1 MVNVSLS
8 PIELEAM
15 IEESYDLL
23 NSNWSRS
30 RQLAE
35 KAASLSPKNSI
46 QQLHSLIMLA
56 ICDFS
61 AESMQESMRGLLDA
75 IAQYQQQDKWLL
87 RAYYYLGVC
96 YHQFNLYSEAT
107 ETHLK
112 QYQLAETLGDKDSM
126 AAALRFMGAN
136 HDHMGQPQLSLDYY
150 DKSIAIYQSIDNF
163 NGMAIVYYSKSIAY
177 RLLARPDEAIAAA
190 EKALSLYTKG
200 DNPRFLPRIHGQMAV
215 LFADLGN
222 EAAALSHA
230 EKAIAYAQA
239 TKLEE
244 SLSLAYLRQG
254 MVYRMIGQIENS
266 LHVLEKALAIVEA
279 KGDKHIGIDV
289 HQEMSK
295 SYQAHQNYEK
305 AFQHQAEYHRLYTEQ
320 VEEAMRSRFE
330 NLSIVHGT
338 QQAQAEAERQ
348 RQLREQD
355 RHYFETL
362 NKLKDEFLSTAS
374 HDLKSPL
381 SSMMTVLYLLKRH
394 GRIDDERGKELLGR
408 IENSANQMRDL
419 ITNLLDLA
427 RLETGKSLVLL
438 DNDIVAFAR
447 DIVREFELVASDKGI
462 DFTFTSVLESQI
474 LSFDSLMLERVF
486 VNLLSNAFK
495 FTPNDGRIELRMK
508 RDDKF
513 VLIELRDTGIGIA
526 AKDLPHVFER
536 FYMVVTPKASRSE
549 GTGLGLAICKTIVEQ
564 HGGMIGVESREG
576 EGSRFWFQLPIN

>member
-1 MVNVSLS
+1 MVPVSLS
-8 PIELEAM
+8 PTELETM
-15 IEESYDLL
+15 IEESYEFLHSDL
-23 NSNWSRS
+23 SRS

-35 KAASLSPKNSI
+35 KALSHSSENSPHRL
-46 QQLHSLIMLA
+46 QSLIMLG

-61 AESMQESMRGLLDA
+61 AESMQEAMRGLLDA
-75 IAQYQQQDKWLL
+75 ITQYEQQDKWLL
-87 RAYYYLGVC
+87 RAYNYLGVC

-126 AAALRFMGAN
+126 ATALRFIGAN

-150 DKSIAIYQSIDNF
+150 DKSIAIYESIDNF

-190 EKALSLYTKG
+190 EKALSLYTHG
-200 DNPRFLPRIHGQMAV
+200 ENPRFLPRIHGQMAV

-239 TKLEE
+239 AKLEE

-254 MVYRMIGQIENS
+254 MVYRMFGQLENS
-266 LHVLEKALAIVEA
+266 LYVLEKALAIVEA

-295 SYQAHQNYEK
+295 CYQAHQNYEK
-305 AFQHQAEYHRLYTEQ
+305 AFQHQAAYHRLYTEQ

-362 NKLKDEFLSTAS
+362 NQLKDEFVSTAS

-381 SSMMTVLYLLKRH
+381 TSMMTVLYLLKRH

-419 ITNLLDLA
+419 IANLLDLA

-438 DNDIVAFAR
+438 DDDIVAFAR
-447 DIVREFELVASDKGI
+447 DIAQEYTLLAANQGI
-462 DFTFTSVLESQI
+462 TFSFTSTLESQVI
-474 LSFDSLMLERVF
+474 AFDRLMLRRVF
-486 VNLLSNAFK
+486 DNLLSNALK
-495 FTPNDGRIELRMK
+495 FTAKNGRVALNIKQEESSI
-508 RDDKF
+508 
-513 VLIELRDTGIGIA
+513 VLEFRDTGIGIA
-526 AKDLPHVFER
+526 TKDLPHVFER
-536 FYMVVTPKASRSE
+536 FYMVATPKASRSE
-549 GTGLGLAICKTIVEQ
+549 GTGLVWRFAKPSLSSMAGQLA
-564 HGGMIGVESREG
+564 
-576 EGSRFWFQLPIN
+576 

>member
-1 MVNVSLS
+1 MVTVRLS

-15 IEESYDLL
+15 IEESYECLHSDL
-23 NSNWSRS
+23 SRS

-35 KAASLSPKNSI
+35 KAFSHSSENSPHRL
-46 QQLHSLIMLA
+46 QSLIMLA

-61 AESMQESMRGLLDA
+61 AESMQEAMRGLLDA
-75 IAQYQQQDKWLL
+75 ITQYEQQDKWLL
-87 RAYYYLGVC
+87 RAYNYLGVC

-126 AAALRFMGAN
+126 ATALRFIGAN

-150 DKSIAIYQSIDNF
+150 DKSIAIYESIDNF

-190 EKALSLYTKG
+190 EKALSLYTHG
-200 DNPRFLPRIHGQMAV
+200 ENPRFLPRIHGQMAV

-222 EAAALSHA
+222 EAAALIHA
-230 EKAIAYAQA
+230 QKSVAYAQA

-244 SLSLAYLRQG
+244 SLSLAHLRQG
-254 MVYRMIGQIENS
+254 IVYRMIGQLENS

-295 SYQAHQNYEK
+295 SYLALHNYEK

-338 QQAQAEAERQ
+338 EQARAEAERQ

-362 NKLKDEFLSTAS
+362 NQMKDEFLSTAS

-381 SSMMTVLYLLKRH
+381 TSMMTVLYLLKRH

-427 RLETGKSLVLL
+427 RLETGKALVLR
-438 DNDIVAFAR
+438 DDDIVAFAR
-447 DIVREFELVASDKGI
+447 NIAQEYALLAANQRIIFS
-462 DFTFTSVLESQI
+462 FTSALESQVI
-474 LSFDSLMLERVF
+474 ACDSLMLRRVF
-486 VNLLSNAFK
+486 DNLLSNALK
-495 FTPNDGRIELRMK
+495 FTAKNGRVDLSIKQEESRVML
-508 RDDKF
+508 
-513 VLIELRDTGIGIA
+513 ELRDTGIGIA

-536 FYMVVTPKASRSE
+536 FYMVTTPKANRSE
-549 GTGLGLAICKTIVEQ
+549 GTGLGLAICKTIIEQ
-564 HGGMIGVESREG
+564 HGGTIGVESTEG
-576 EGSRFWFQLPIN
+576 QGSRFWFRLPIK

>member
-1 MVNVSLS
+1 MVSVRTN
-8 PIELEAM
+8 PAELEAM
-15 IEESYDLL
+15 LEESYGLLHSDL
-23 NSNWSRS
+23 SRS
-30 RQLAE
+30 HQLAE
-35 KAASLSPKNSI
+35 KALSYSSENSLYRV
-46 QQLHSLIMLA
+46 HSLIMLA

-61 AESMQESMRGLLDA
+61 AESMQEAMRGLLDA
-75 IAQYQQQDKWLL
+75 IAQYEQQDKWLL
-87 RAYYYLGVC
+87 RAYSYLGVC

-112 QYQLAETLGDKDSM
+112 QFQLAETLGDKDSM

-163 NGMAIVYYSKSIAY
+163 DGMAIVFYSKSIAY

-190 EKALSLYTKG
+190 EKALGLYTNG
-200 DNPRFLPRIHGQMAV
+200 ENPRFLPRIHGQMAV

-222 EAAALSHA
+222 HAAALSHA

-348 RQLREQD
+348 RQLRQQD

-362 NKLKDEFLSTAS
+362 NKLKDEFVSTAS

-381 SSMMTVLYLLKRH
+381 TSMMTVLYLLKRH

-447 DIVREFELVASDKGI
+447 DIAQEFELLAASQGI
-462 DFTFTSVLESQI
+462 IFTFTSALENQI
-474 LSFDSLMLERVF
+474 IAFDSLMLRRVF
-486 VNLLSNAFK
+486 MNLLSNALK
-495 FTPNDGRIELRMK
+495 FTPKDGRVELSIRQEDGGIM
-508 RDDKF
+508 
-513 VLIELRDTGIGIA
+513 LELRDTGIGIPEKA
-526 AKDLPHVFER
+526 LPHVFER
-536 FYMVVTPKASRSE
+536 FYMVAHPKASRSE
-549 GTGLGLAICKTIVEQ
+549 GTGLGLAICKTIIEQ
-564 HGGMIGVESREG
+564 HGGTIGVESTEG
-576 EGSRFWFQLPIN
+576 QGSRFWFKLPIK